1 MKKVIAA
8 IASALCGAF
17 FTPAKAQVS
26 TIYQPLF
33 LFTGQC
39 NLPNSVAD
47 SEFKS
52 TDGGFKVDRCLLI
65 PPASFGYQLNGV
77 AASAR
82 IDSNWNRY
90 SKAVGG
96 YFSAEVFGKHTGFA
110 EAVGVYARVEP
121 AVENTWA
128 VALHGECRSRTLET
142 GLCMGLNIEL
152 RDHAAEEA
160 GKPSKQT
167 MLGINVQPGENQKG
181 VVGMQFQ
188 NPQAYSHS
196 IDFAGTFIK
205 IGQVDD
211 VPFCIKFS
219 GRSQLVEFWRGC
231 GSPGATRH
239 GFINMNW
246 GSPDVQINR

>member
-1 MKKVIAA
+1 MFVVLLSA
-8 IASALCGAF
+8 ILGAF
-17 FTPAKAQVS
+17 FTPAHSQ
-26 TIYQPLF
+26 TIYQPL
-33 LFTGQC
+33 
-39 NLPNSVAD
+39 NLLSWYCPLPVSIASSEFSVAD
-47 SEFKS
+47 AGVKAE
-52 TDGGFKVDRCLLI
+52 RCLVI
-65 PPASFGYQLNGV
+65 PTSSNGYQLNGV

-82 IDSNWNRY
+82 IDTNNNRY

-96 YFSAEVFGKHTGFA
+96 YFSAEVFGRHSGFA

-121 AVENTWA
+121 AAKDTWA
-128 VALHGECRSRTLET
+128 VALHGECRARTLET

-152 RDHAAEEA
+152 RDHAGEDA
-160 GKPSKQT
+160 GTQSKQT
-167 MLGINVQPGENQKG
+167 MLGINVQPGETQRG

-211 VPFCIKFS
+211 TPFCIKFS
-219 GRSQLVEFWRGC
+219 GRSQLLEFWRGC
-231 GSPGATRH
+231 GNPGATRV

-246 GSPDVQINR
+246 GSPDVQLN